1 MDLGKRTAERR
12 IYADALSSKSGQ
24 LVINDSYET
33 YVYSQ
38 HEKKSSLKVRPLGL
52 SLKSPA
58 F

>member
-1 MDLGKRTAERR
+1 MDLGKRTVERR

-24 LVINDSYET
+24 LVINDSYGT

-38 HEKKSSLKVRPLGL
+38 HEKKSSWKVRLLRL